1 MGVPNLAGKLF
12 VLSGYLKGRDIKQ
25 QEVADVLNKTLTT
38 ANRKIRGKIPFTVKE
53 IQLLHDQL
61 DVPILIFFES

>member
-1 MGVPNLAGKLF
+1 MAGKLF

-38 ANRKIRGKIPFTVKE
+38 ANRKIHGKIPFTVKE

>member
-1 MGVPNLAGKLF
+1 MT
-12 VLSGYLKGRDIKQ
+12 SSSE
-25 QEVADVLNKTLTT
+25 EVADVLNKTLTT

>member
-1 MGVPNLAGKLF
+1 MPNLAGKLF
-12 VLSGYLKGRDIKQ
+12 VLSGYLKDRDIKQ

>member
-1 MGVPNLAGKLF
+1 MPNLAGKLF

-38 ANRKIRGKIPFTVKE
+38 ANRKIHGKIPFTVKE

>member
-1 MGVPNLAGKLF
+1 VPNLAEKLF
-12 VLSGYLKGRDIKQ
+12 VLSGYLKSHDIKQ

-38 ANRKIRGKIPFTVKE
+38 ANRKIPFTVKE

>member
-1 MGVPNLAGKLF
+1 MPNLAEKLF
-12 VLSGYLKGRDIKQ
+12 VLSGYLKDRDIKQ

>member
-1 MGVPNLAGKLF
+1 VPNLAGKLF

>member
-1 MGVPNLAGKLF
+1 MAGKLF
-12 VLSGYLKGRDIKQ
+12 VLSGYLKDRDIKQ

>member
-1 MGVPNLAGKLF
+1 MPNLAEKLF

>member
-1 MGVPNLAGKLF
+1 MPLLAEKLF
-12 VLSGYLKGRDIKQ
+12 VLSGYLKSHDLKQ
-25 QEVADVLNKTLTT
+25 QAVADILGKTLTT

-61 DVPILIFFES
+61 DIPISVFFNE

>member
-1 MGVPNLAGKLF
+1 MPNLAEKLF
-12 VLSGYLKGRDIKQ
+12 VLSGYLKSHDIKQ
-25 QEVADVLNKTLTT
+25 QEVADGLNKTLTT